1 MISLEKK
8 MLDHSASMMLLVDTD
23 GLGITRANRQAA
35 QLLGY
40 TPEALLELRIIDIES
55 SLQDVFYWEDV
66 AAGVFTEIEWQEG
79 VYQGRDGQLIE
90 VSKSVSLIRHEDKT
104 FLLVQARD
112 IRQERKT
119 EEQLEQTLSQL
130 RATLEATGNGLL
142 GINWQG
148 HIVSMNRM
156 FSAMWAIPEELLAQ
170 HRDEEVIT
178 HVSARV
184 KEQEACVARL
194 KAIVDG
200 AESDEYFNLTDGRV
214 FECKSR
220 PQYLGERIVGRVF
233 SFADVTRRVA
243 AEEAL
248 RESRDELERR
258 VEERTAELQALNR
271 NLQAERQQQAE
282 LITKLEEA
290 QNQLIQSEK
299 MASIGQLAAGVAH
312 EINNPVGFIK
322 SNLGTLQRYVADIG
336 KVLKAYAAIES
347 ELGESARAGVT
358 QLKKDLE
365 LDFLQED
372 LDALLVET
380 NDGVQRVQD
389 IVRDLKNFSHVGSSD
404 IVLANLE
411 AGIDSTLNVV
421 WNELKYKAKVVK
433 EYSGIPELMCA
444 ASQLNQVFLNLLV
457 NASQAIEEHGQITI
471 RTSSTTDEIR
481 IDIADTGRGIPPENI
496 GRIFEPFFTTKPVGK
511 GTGLGLSLSYGIVK
525 KHHGRIEVSSELG
538 KGTCFSV
545 ILPRHVD
552 AAALGETDAMVA
564 R

>member
-1 MISLEKK
+1 MSLLEKK

-23 GLGITRANRQAA
+23 DLRITRANRLAA

-40 TPEALLELRIIDIES
+40 TPEELLEHRIIDIES

-66 AAGVFTEIEWQEG
+66 AAGVYIEIEWQEG
-79 VYQGRDGQLIE
+79 VYQGCDGRLIE

-104 FLLVQARD
+104 YLLVQARD

-119 EEQLEQTLSQL
+119 EEQLEHTLSQL

-142 GINWQG
+142 AINWQG
-148 HIVSMNRM
+148 QIVSMNRM
-156 FSAMWAIPEELLAQ
+156 FCAMWAIPEALLTQ
-170 HRDEEVIT
+170 HRDEEVII

-184 KEQEACVARL
+184 REQEACQARL
-194 KAIVDG
+194 KAIVDD
-200 AESDEYFNLTDGRV
+200 AESEEYFHLTDGRV

-233 SFADVTRRVA
+233 SFADVTRRLA

-258 VEERTAELQALNR
+258 VEERTSELQALNR
-271 NLQAERQQQAE
+271 NLQAERQHQAE
-282 LITKLEEA
+282 LIIKLEEA

-322 SNLGTLQRYVADIG
+322 SNLGTLQRYVADIA
-336 KVLKAYAAIES
+336 KVLKAYSAVES
-347 ELGESARAGVT
+347 ELGEGARAGVSK
-358 QLKKDLE
+358 LKNDLE

-380 NDGVQRVQD
+380 NAGVQRVQD

-404 IVLANLE
+404 FVFANLE
-411 AGIDSTLNVV
+411 AGLDSTLNVV

-444 ASQLNQVFLNLLV
+444 PSQLNQVFLNLLV
-457 NASQAIEEHGQITI
+457 NASQAIEEQGQITI
-471 RTSSTTDEIR
+471 RTTSTNDKVCIEIE
-481 IDIADTGRGIPPENI
+481 DTGCGIPPESLS
-496 GRIFEPFFTTKPVGK
+496 RIFEPFFTTKPVGK

-525 KHHGRIEVSSELG
+525 KHRGWIEVSSEVG
-538 KGTCFSV
+538 KGTRFSV

-552 AAALGETDAMVA
+552 DATTGEPDVTAV